1 MPLNCFGEAP
11 VVAEKALQVKGLE
24 KTGRDFEPEYQSAVV
39 NLLPSSEIMNGHIF
53 ASKLV
58 RTSVQRAV
66 QLCVQRIML

>member
-39 NLLPSSEIMNGHIF
+39 NLL
-53 ASKLV
+53 
-58 RTSVQRAV
+58 
-66 QLCVQRIML
+66 